1 LNAPEKRSGP
11 RVKTGAGARA
21 EGKTVEIIDAGEGG
35 LAFISSE
42 KIISPVFPVRLVFS
56 GREFALDAR
65 MVWKT
70 GTGGGKTTCGV
81 EFVNLGDSDRA
92 GLRKEIIR
100 EQIRGL
106 LARIRDPKL
115 KKNVGEFFLKD
126 VLEYTGKVI
135 NFASGPASGSHASH
149 DLQTSLQ
156 NLNTEIIL
164 KGNRLEERLADRA
177 VSRRVKADF
186 RALVSA
192 WIYRSPVIRAAFE
205 KPRGHAGDYL
215 TLEAIYHNRPAGE
228 GISGYYER
236 YFLNSP
242 YAVAVRFRKKR
253 VEEMLLD
260 SILSHPA
267 DAPARVLS
275 LACGPCRDI
284 AELAPR
290 LPAKRAAAFTCV
302 DSDADALEFSKKT
315 LQGLPRH
322 ITADFLQRDLRAAA
336 KRGLGLADLPPQDI
350 IYSIGLIDYLPGRI
364 FVKCLRSA
372 ALLAAKG
379 GRMIFTHIN
388 RDKTFPQI
396 CPDWFCDWHFVPRN
410 EREVTALLRRALPD
424 FSLEVSEDDFGFILY
439 FILTQKR

>member
-1 LNAPEKRSGP
+1 MSAPEKRSRP

-21 EGKTVEIIDAGEGG
+21 EGRAVNIINAGEGG
-35 LAFISSE
+35 LAFVSPQEIT
-42 KIISPVFPVRLVFS
+42 SPVFPVRLAFS

-70 GTGGGKTTCGV
+70 GTAGGKTTCGV
-81 EFVNLGDSDRA
+81 EFVGLDDPDRVA
-92 GLRKEIIR
+92 LRKEIIR

-106 LARIRDPKL
+106 LARIRDLRL
-115 KKNVGEFFLKD
+115 KKIVGEFFLKD
-126 VLEYTGKVI
+126 VLDYTGEVI
-135 NFASGPASGSHASH
+135 NFASGPAFGGHASH
-149 DLQTSLQ
+149 DLQTRLQ

-164 KGNRLEERLADRA
+164 KGHQLEERLADRA

-192 WIYRSPVIRAAFE
+192 WIYRSPVIRTAFE

-215 TLEAIYHNRPAGE
+215 TLEAIYNNKTTGE

-253 VEEMLLD
+253 MEEMLLD
-260 SILSHPA
+260 AIMSQPA
-267 DAPARVLS
+267 GAPTRVLS

-302 DSDADALEFSKKT
+302 DSDADALEFSKGA

-336 KRGLGLADLPPQDI
+336 KGGLGLADLPPQNV
-350 IYSIGLIDYLPGRI
+350 IYSIGLIDYLPGRV
-364 FVKCLRSA
+364 FGKCLRSA
-372 ALLAAKG
+372 SLLLAKG
-379 GRMIFTHIN
+379 GRMMFTHIN
-388 RDKTFPQI
+388 REKTFPQV

-410 EREVTALLRRALPD
+410 EREVTALLRRTLPD
-424 FSLEVSEDDFGFILY
+424 FRLEVTEDDFGFILY
-439 FILTQKR
+439 FTLIKK